1 YTPAHS
7 TLSLHD
13 ALPIFSTG
21 KPDCGTGGSLVGSS
35 YSITGNS
42 GTQTGNFQCSFP
54 DGPASPHVTISFTD
68 SDTATGNTADQLVS
82 VANVAPTVTFTSA
95 PASANEGQT
104 KT

>member
-21 KPDCGTGGSLVGSS
+21 KPDCGTGGSLVGGS

-42 GTQTGNFQCSFP
+42 GTQTGSFQCSFP
-54 DGPASPHVTISFTD
+54 DGPASPHVTISVTD
-68 SDTATGNTADQLVS
+68 SDNATGNTADQLVA
-82 VANVAPTVTFTSA
+82 VASSEAHTSELQS
-95 PASANEGQT
+95 PAQAVC
-104 KT
+104 